1 MTCQFHMI
9 SAELKSRSLKKCFI
23 EYKNRRK
30 LFCSQGVK
38 NVLFCK
44 TETQDDPEL
53 LSIVFI
59 LWHLKTDLTM
69 IR

>member
-38 NVLFCK
+38 MYYFVK
-44 TETQDDPEL
+44 
-53 LSIVFI
+53 VK
-59 LWHLKTDLTM
+59 LKTIQSCFQLFLYYG
-69 IR
+69 I